1 MIAIAQV
8 CESDVA
14 KAVIALRGVV
24 RRFLC
29 AALISAAT
37 GSFSGAQELR
47 FNNAL
52 GADTAQA
59 MSALALQALAVY
71 KDNNR
76 DRYLDNLFRIQMVAG
91 RYADVG
97 KTLMSLRVL
106 RGNRVSLSATAT
118 NALYAV
124 LAAARQRSPEIAFE
138 ETFSQNF
145 RDSLGRLDDR
155 TSALAIRALSI
166 SRPAQERALIRLLQ
180 QQQGRETIA
189 LADALQLIK
198 AYQVQQA
205 FRVIVP
211 LALPL
216 VAADDDRRY
225 IIEKNI
231 TVRTPD
237 GATVCTMLVRP
248 RVARRLPALLNFT
261 IYADTATN
269 LLDARR
275 AASNGYVGVIGLT
288 RGKLCSPDEPVP
300 YEHDGADAAA
310 LIDWIAAQ
318 PWSDGRVGMYGGS
331 YDGFTQWAAAKH
343 MPRALKTIIPAVAV
357 APGIDVPMDGNLF
370 LSFVYPWPFYTTNVK
385 TLDDLTYND
394 FARWNRL
401 NRNWYVSGRAYRD
414 LDKIDG
420 TPNPVFDQWI
430 AHPTYDSYWQSMIP
444 YKADFARINIPVL
457 QTAGYYY
464 GGPGAAVYYLTEHY
478 RHNPR
483 AEHYLVIGPWDHPL
497 GQRGLVTALGDT
509 IYDVGGYRV
518 DPAALT
524 DLVELRYQWFD
535 YIFKGAPKPPL
546 LKDKINYQVMGAN
559 EWKHA
564 PSIAAMSNQALR
576 YYLIALRVGD
586 SYRASDRNP
595 HTTTTV
601 GQGVDLRDRTDVDRR
616 VPGGN
621 IVDTQI
627 DNWNGIA
634 FVSNP
639 LMSPIE
645 TSGLFS
651 GHLEFAT
658 NKKDFDLNISL
669 YELTARNEYVLLST
683 YWTRMSALDGL
694 ESRRLLTPDRREI
707 VDFQSVRLT
716 SRRMTAGSRIVVLLN
731 IIKQP
736 DMQINYGTGKDVSDE
751 TIADANE
758 PLIIKW
764 FGDSF
769 VDIPIR
775 L

>member
-1 MIAIAQV
+1 MTLPARFSPLMAHV
-8 CESDVA
+8 VLCMWPFWCG
-14 KAVIALRGVV
+14 ALVS
-24 RRFLC
+24 L
-29 AALISAAT
+29 AAA
-37 GSFSGAQELR
+37 GFSGAQELR
-47 FNNAL
+47 FNSSFT
-52 GADTAQA
+52 ADTAPA

-76 DRYLDNLFRIQMVAG
+76 DRYLDNLFRLQMVGG
-91 RYADVG
+91 RHADAG
-97 KTLMSLRVL
+97 KTLTSLRAL
-106 RGNRVSLSATAT
+106 RRNRVSLSATAT

-124 LAAARQRSPEIAFE
+124 LATVRQRSQEIGFE
-138 ETFSQNF
+138 ENFRQIF
-145 RDSLGRLDDR
+145 RDSLARLDDR
-155 TSALAIRALSI
+155 TSALAIRALSV
-166 SRPAQERALIRLLQ
+166 SRPAQERAVIRLLQ

-205 FRVIVP
+205 FRTIVP
-211 LALPL
+211 LARPL
-216 VAADDDRRY
+216 VAEDDDRRY

-231 TVRTPD
+231 PVRAAN

-370 LSFVYPWPFYTTNVK
+370 LSFIYPWPFYTTNAR
-385 TLDDLTYND
+385 TLDDATYNN

-401 NRNWYVSGRAYRD
+401 NREWYVSGRAYRD

-420 TPNPVFDQWI
+420 TPNPVFDKWV

-444 YKADFARINIPVL
+444 YKDDFARINIPVL

-478 RHNPR
+478 RSNPR
-483 AEHYLVIGPWDHPL
+483 AEHYLVIGPYDHPL

-518 DPAALT
+518 DPVALT

-546 LKDKINYQVMGAN
+546 LKDRINYQVMGAN

-564 PSIAAMSNQALR
+564 PSIAGMSSQALR

-586 SYRASDRNP
+586 TYRASDRNP
-595 HTTTTV
+595 QTTTTV
-601 GQGVDLRDRTDVDRR
+601 AQGVDLRDRTDVDRQ

-627 DNWNGIA
+627 DKWNSLA

-639 LMSPIE
+639 LMSSIE

-658 NKKDFDLNISL
+658 NKKDFDLNLSI
-669 YELTARNEYVLLST
+669 YELTPTNEYVLLST
-683 YWTRMSALDGL
+683 YRARMSALDGL
-694 ESRRLLTPDRREI
+694 ESRRLLRPGMREI
-707 VDFQSVRLT
+707 VNFQTTRLT
-716 SRRMTAGSRIVVLLN
+716 SRRMAAGSRIVVLLTV
-731 IIKQP
+731 IKQP

-769 VDIPIR
+769 VEIPIR